1 MSMILNM
8 SNCFKSRTMILQE
21 NTKFHFDTVHL
32 KQQEHTSE
40 AAQPEAGVILRSVEM
55 TFAWI
60 CFEKSEW
67 KHSPRGKHRRNDR
80 KGRENSAN
88 KRERKQERGKRKI
101 YRSSLSISPSVSR
114 DGHKSCGKQWD
125 ETKSW
130 LTSVQPSATSFRK
143 GHCYVW
149 DYQCGFSDGSVSL

>member
-60 CFEKSEW
+60 CFEKSE
-67 KHSPRGKHRRNDR
+67 
-80 KGRENSAN
+80 
-88 KRERKQERGKRKI
+88 
-101 YRSSLSISPSVSR
+101 
-114 DGHKSCGKQWD
+114 
-125 ETKSW
+125 
-130 LTSVQPSATSFRK
+130 
-143 GHCYVW
+143 
-149 DYQCGFSDGSVSL
+149 